1 MRGPVY
7 WLPGHYTLPSSA
19 FGCICA
25 CSQVDILTANSS
37 DTPPILTQLA
47 AAAAAGFATDA
58 AIYLSHHAMLLVG
71 LHLFTA
77 VSIAASRVAVEVV
90 RAAC

>member
-7 WLPGHYTLPSSA
+7 WLPGQYTLPSSA

-25 CSQVDILTANSS
+25 CSQVDILTANS
-37 DTPPILTQLA
+37 PQILPQLA

-77 VSIAASRVAVEVV
+77 VSTAALLKLFVPPASRVTG
-90 RAAC
+90 